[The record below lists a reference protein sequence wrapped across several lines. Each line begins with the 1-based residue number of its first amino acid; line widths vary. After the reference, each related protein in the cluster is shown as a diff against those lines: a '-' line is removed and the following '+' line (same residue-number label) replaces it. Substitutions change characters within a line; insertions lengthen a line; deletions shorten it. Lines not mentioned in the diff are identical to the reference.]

1 MPQLDL
7 AAASAR
13 DLRRLLDS
21 ARERGDAQASY
32 RILQEMAARREGA
45 GAKGGLGGRR
55 REPRLVD
62 MDLGDP
68 MDRPEDDV
76 PPMPGWRAP
85 APPAADAEDTRPLRL
100 DEPVQ
105 ASAEPADATP
115 LDLWLT
121 PGPKAAPKAAPT
133 APPDAPPPARP
144 RGRSGAGFAIFTLGV
159 ALGTGFGV
167 WAAGA
172 GRELFGPIAA
182 PPAPAVQMAAV
193 VQAPPAVAEPPIQ
206 VPQAAVESTLPEPPP
221 PPAPEAAVEAPPAPD
236 VQPAD
241 VPAVETVEA
250 AAPGPDACAAEPT
263 PADRTICATPE
274 LQRLQRDLRRAYAE
288 ALDAHEDRA
297 LLRQRQLAWRDA
309 RSGITDPGRLTELYA
324 ERIRRLDGA
333 AEAARR
339 ARGEGF

>member
-45 GAKGGLGGRR
+45 KTRSR

-68 MDRPEDDV
+68 MDRPDDDL
-76 PPMPGWRAP
+76 PPLPGWRAS
-85 APPAADAEDTRPLRL
+85 APSADQPDARPLRL
-100 DEPVQ
+100 DEP
-105 ASAEPADATP
+105 APTPTEPAETTT

-121 PGPKAAPKAAPT
+121 PGPKT
-133 APPDAPPPARP
+133 APEKGRQASPSATP
-144 RGRSGAGFAIFTLGV
+144 RGRPGAGFAIFTLGV
-159 ALGTGFGV
+159 ALGTAFGV

-172 GRELFGPIAA
+172 GRELFGPVPQQAA
-182 PPAPAVQMAAV
+182 PAPAIQMAAV
-193 VQAPPAVAEPPIQ
+193 AQAPAP
-206 VPQAAVESTLPEPPP
+206 VPQAPVESALPEPPP
-221 PPAPEAAVEAPPAPD
+221 PPEVAAEAPPTPEAPPAE
-236 VQPAD
+236 
-241 VPAVETVEA
+241 VPPVETAEA
-250 AAPGPDACAAEPT
+250 APPASDACAAEPT
-263 PADRTICATPE
+263 PADRTICADPQ

-309 RSGITDPGRLTELYA
+309 RSGITDPARLAELYA

-339 ARGEGF
+339 ARGDGL

>member
-45 GAKGGLGGRR
+45 GAKGGLGRR
-55 REPRLVD
+55 RRGEARLVD

-68 MDRPEDDV
+68 MDRPEDDI
-76 PPMPGWRAP
+76 PPLPGWRAP
-85 APPAADAEDTRPLRL
+85 APPAAGAEDTRPLRL
-100 DEPVQ
+100 DEP
-105 ASAEPADATP
+105 APALDEPAETTP

-121 PGPKAAPKAAPT
+121 PGPKAPPKASPS
-133 APPDAPPPARP
+133 APPPARP
-144 RGRSGAGFAIFTLGV
+144 RGRAGAGFAIFTLGV

-167 WAAGA
+167 WAAGP
-172 GRELFGPIAA
+172 GRELFGPVPA
-182 PPAPAVQMAAV
+182 PPAPAMRMAAV
-193 VQAPPAVAEPPIQ
+193 VQAPVVAEPP
-206 VPQAAVESTLPEPPP
+206 PQAQQAPIESALPEPPP
-221 PPAPEAAVEAPPAPD
+221 PPEAEAPPAPE
-236 VQPAD
+236 VQPAEL
-241 VPAVETVEA
+241 PAVDTAEP
-250 AAPGPDACAAEPT
+250 AAPAPDACAAEPT
-263 PADRTICATPE
+263 PADRTICGDPQ

-309 RSGITDPGRLTELYA
+309 RSGITDPARLAELYA